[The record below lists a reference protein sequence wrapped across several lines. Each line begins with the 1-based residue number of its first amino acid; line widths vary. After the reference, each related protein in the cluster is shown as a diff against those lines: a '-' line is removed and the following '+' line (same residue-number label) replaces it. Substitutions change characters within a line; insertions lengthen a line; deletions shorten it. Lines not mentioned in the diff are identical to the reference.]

1 MRRLLVVLAAALAVA
16 GCTWPWDSTITG
28 PAQDV
33 NVNVQIGQQASP
45 APSASPA
52 AGTLTPPAYVKVV
65 AFGCSCPNSNQTC
78 GGHEMATGCLTDIT
92 CTPKRADGTDQT
104 EAEHGP
110 VATWVLEQ
118 GTGIVDV
125 EPAPNPFNRE
135 VRGLKV
141 GSWLLSCTVQGV
153 KGSFDGVVR

>member
-1 MRRLLVVLAAALAVA
+1 MRRFLVVLAVVTLAGSCA
-16 GCTWPWDSTITG
+16 WPWDSTITG

-33 NVNVQIGQQASP
+33 NVNVQIGQQPSP

-65 AFGCSCPNSNQTC
+65 AFGCQCPNANQTC
-78 GGHEMATGCLTDIT
+78 TGPELQTGCVADIT

-110 VATWVLEQ
+110 IATWVLEQ

-125 EPAPNPFNRE
+125 SPAPNPFNRE
-135 VRGLKV
+135 VRGLAL
-141 GSWLLSCTVQGV
+141 GSWTLSCTVQGI
-153 KGSFDGVVR
+153 KGAMTGVVK